1 MNKTEQDILGKI
13 KSWGRNGSLTLA
25 VLVLGLSSFTT
36 VPEGTRG
43 VKTRFSEVVSVVTP
57 GLNFKLPFIE
67 SIHPVSVMADAVTIT
82 NAEGATKDAQPV
94 HTSLTVRYHIQENQ
108 VKNVY
113 SNYSRD
119 GNMDNYVGTAAMES
133 FKASTAHYGADE
145 LIVQR
150 QQASDKMLST
160 LQTKLNQFGLTVTS
174 VDVQQFAFS
183 AEYMKAVNS
192 KVTEEQ
198 QKLAEENKLARIQV
212 EEQQKVVKAKAAAEA
227 TVATAKGDA
236 EAMVANAKAK
246 AEATRLEAAALA
258 ANGQILEIRRIEVAK
273 IQAERWDGVLPSTVL
288 GNAVPMINLG
298 K

>member
-1 MNKTEQDILGKI
+1 MKNIEEREQIIVQRLKKYVKGVAI
-13 KSWGRNGSLTLA
+13 GLT
-25 VLVLGLSSFTT
+25 VLVLGFGSVQS

-43 VKTRFSEVVSVVTP
+43 VKTRFSEVVDVTTP
-57 GLNFKLPFIE
+57 GLNFKIPFIE
-67 SIHPVSVMADAVTIT
+67 SIHPISVMADAVAIT

-150 QQASDKMLST
+150 QAASDKMLAT
-160 LQTKLNQFGLTVTS
+160 LQAKVNQFGLTVTS

-198 QKLAEENKLARIQV
+198 QKLAEENKLARIKV
-212 EEQQKVVKAKAAAEA
+212 EQQQKVVTANAEA
-227 TVATAKGDA
+227 EAAIAQAKG
-236 EAMVANAKAK
+236 K
-246 AEATRLEAAALA
+246 AESVRLESLALRE
-258 ANGQILEIRRIEVAK
+258 NMNILELRRIEVAK
-273 IQAERWDGVLPSTVL
+273 IQAERWDGKLPSTVL
-288 GNAVPMINLG
+288 GGAVPMLNLS